1 MFSHICLVLS
11 RAVFF
16 IYISIIYPKYKPSCI
31 SESYYL
37 LKHKWIF
44 TLWVILI
51 AFLTLPSWLDA
62 SPDNFQFL
70 AFLSSISLIGIGIAP
85 RYLENDRK
93 IHISSTC
100 FAALFSLIWT
110 VITGFYILPIILSI
124 VLLILYIIKIPNILF
139 WIETSAFLNIFISI
153 NPTF

>member
-1 MFSHICLVLS
+1 MFSYICLVLS
-11 RAVFF
+11 RIVFF
-16 IYISIIYPKYKPSCI
+16 IYISIIYAKYKPSCI

-62 SPDNFQFL
+62 SPDNFQSL

-93 IHISSTC
+93 IHISATC

-139 WIETSAFLNIFISI
+139 WIETSAFLNISSKLTI
-153 NPTF
+153 